1 MFKSPNSADA
11 ANNNNHNMETENET
25 ETKTRFRLKLKN
37 ESNSRQ
43 LLAITAGF
51 IIIPLLKCRSTI
63 QKRILD
69 TLMTL
74 ICRTSH
80 SINQAKRL
88 LLRIIPLKISETLFS
103 LWILY
108 CTLVFMAPT
117 SPSLKLIGTV
127 SLFIRA
133 YADLCCC
140 RFCLC
145 SCRCCCCFSPFS
157 FHEIF

>member
-25 ETKTRFRLKLKN
+25 ETETRFRLKSTN

-74 ICRTSH
+74 ICRASH

-103 LWILY
+103 LWIFILY
-108 CTLVFMAPT
+108 ISVYGAN
-117 SPSLKLIGTV
+117 ITV
-127 SLFIRA
+127 IETNWNCFVVYTRIR
-133 YADLCCC
+133 
-140 RFCLC
+140 
-145 SCRCCCCFSPFS
+145 
-157 FHEIF
+157 